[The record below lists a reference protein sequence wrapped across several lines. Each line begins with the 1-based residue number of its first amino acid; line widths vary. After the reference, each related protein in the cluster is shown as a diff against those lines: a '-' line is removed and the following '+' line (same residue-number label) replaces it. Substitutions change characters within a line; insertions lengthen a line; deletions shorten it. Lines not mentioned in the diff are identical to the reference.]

1 MLKLKLQ
8 YFGHLT
14 WRTDSL
20 KKTLMLGKIEGRRG
34 RGQQS
39 VRWLDGITDLM
50 DISLSKLWEIVKVG
64 ETGVLQPMGL
74 QSQTWVSDWTTI
86 ITIFA
91 PCNRPTPE
99 KSLSN
104 SNNPIIY
111 PPVSSEN
118 LWAGYKMKALLSAT
132 TLFPIHHNHCLPFIT
147 TILIKKFKPATSFL

>member
-1 MLKLKLQ
+1 MKNQFTGK
-8 YFGHLT
+8 YPDAGKD
-14 WRTDSL
+14 WRQKKKGAAEDEMVREHHWLNWHECEQTLGDS
-20 KKTLMLGKIEGRRG
+20 E
-34 RGQQS
+34 
-39 VRWLDGITDLM
+39 D
-50 DISLSKLWEIVKVG
+50 G

-104 SNNPIIY
+104 SNNPIIH

-132 TLFPIHHNHCLPFIT
+132 TVFPNHHNHCLPFIT
-147 TILIKKFKPATSFL
+147 TILKKKFKPATSFL